1 MQRRSVGEL
10 LLITVLS
17 LTVFAKAQ
25 TRPEGARPA
34 LEQGSFTVHLLLH
47 PIGEEHFWL
56 ARGATEGTLT
66 MDASFVSSD
75 RGMKR
80 TITST
85 LQMNRDYA
93 PQRLE
98 QKSTGSTGATTSQI
112 AEISGRSATIQ
123 EGAKNRTVAL
133 PASAFVLFGTTP
145 ASEQMM
151 MMRYWK
157 AHHQPARLPILRAD
171 PLAPPIE
178 IKLAGQD
185 ALSLHGTTIK
195 LQRYTIANLMFGRE
209 ILWLDEHDQLAAIMT
224 FAGGLPME
232 VVNDKYE
239 PAFDQ
244 LVHSGVGQEMKD
256 LAELDNL
263 VAPEASGSFAIIGAT
278 LIDGTGHPA
287 VPNSAIVIRNGRIV
301 SVGAAGAAGKVAL
314 PPHIRLVHAEG
325 MYLLPGLWEM
335 HSHYSGVEFGPALL
349 AAGVTTT
356 RDCGGEFEFLTTV
369 RKTIDTQNGLGPRLL
384 LAGLIDGGG
393 PAAFGAV
400 NVERPDEAAA
410 VVARYHAAGFEQIKL
425 YTLLKPDVV
434 KAIGTE
440 AHRLGMTVTGHVPA
454 AMNAFEGV
462 NAGMDQINH
471 LQFVTRV
478 MHPAGTQTVDVES
491 PEAKK
496 AISFFKEHQTV
507 IDPTASWGEMAG
519 HPKDMEVAS
528 FEPGVTAAPYTL
540 SSKFLAMGSPAA
552 DSAQF
557 RSRMDTNKAVIG
569 ALYRAGVPIVAGSDT
584 GLIGYGLDRELE
596 LYVQAGMTPMEAIQ
610 TATIV
615 SARVMKQEK
624 DSGSIEPG
632 KRADLILVAANPLQD
647 IKNLRRVS
655 KVITN
660 GRMFDS
666 RKLGRSVGFDR

>member
-1 MQRRSVGEL
+1 MQRRHVGVL
-10 LLITVLS
+10 LVAVLSITVL
-17 LTVFAKAQ
+17 AKAQ
-25 TRPEGARPA
+25 TKPEGARPA

-56 ARGATEGTLT
+56 TRGATEGTLT

-80 TITST
+80 TVTST
-85 LQMNRDYA
+85 LQMSQDYA

-98 QKSTGSTGATTSQI
+98 QKSTGSTGAASSQLADI
-112 AEISGRSATIQ
+112 TGHSATIH
-123 EGAKNRTVAL
+123 EGDKNRTVAV

-178 IKLAGQD
+178 IKFAGQD
-185 ALSLHGTTIK
+185 ALSLHDSTVH

-244 LVHSGVGQEMKD
+244 LVHSGVGQEMED
-256 LAELDNL
+256 LAQLNKM
-263 VAPEASGSFAIIGAT
+263 VVPEASGSFAIIGAT
-278 LIDGTGHPA
+278 LIDGTGRPA
-287 VPNSAIVIRNGRIV
+287 VPNSTVVIRNGRIV
-301 SVGAAGAAGKVAL
+301 AAGAAGKVAL
-314 PPHIRLVHAEG
+314 RSHIRVVHAEG
-325 MYLLPGLWEM
+325 LFLLPGLWEM

-349 AAGVTTT
+349 AAGVTTA

-400 NVERPDEAAA
+400 NVERLEEAAA
-410 VVARYHAAGFEQIKL
+410 VVDRYHAAGFEQIKL

-434 KAIGTE
+434 KAISTE

-462 NAGMDQINH
+462 DAGMDQINH
-471 LQFVTRV
+471 LQFVTRA

-496 AISFFKEHQTV
+496 AIGFFKEHQTV

-519 HPKDMEVAS
+519 HSKDMEVAS

-540 SSKFLAMGSPAA
+540 SSKFLGMGSPAA

-557 RSRMDTNKAVIG
+557 HTRMDTNKAVIG
-569 ALYRAGVPIVAGSDT
+569 ALYRAGVPMIAGSDT
-584 GLIGYGLDRELE
+584 GLLGYGLDRELE

-610 TATIV
+610 TATII
-615 SARVMKQEK
+615 SARVMKLEK
-624 DSGSIEPG
+624 DTGSIEPG
-632 KRADLILVAANPLQD
+632 KRADLILLAGNPLQD

-666 RKLGRSVGFDR
+666 RRLGQTVGFTR

>member
-1 MQRRSVGEL
+1 MQSSVGKFL
-10 LLITVLS
+10 SIAVLS
-17 LTVFAKAQ
+17 ITAFAQ
-25 TRPEGARPA
+25 TPPSGATPA
-34 LEQGSFTVHLLLH
+34 IEQGSFTVNLLLH
-47 PIGEEHFWL
+47 AIGEEHFWVT
-56 ARGATEGTLT
+56 RGATPGTLT
-66 MDASFVSSD
+66 METSFVSSD

-85 LQMNRDYA
+85 LLMNQDYT

-98 QKSTGSTGATTSQI
+98 QKSTGSTGPATMQL
-112 AEISGRSATIQ
+112 AEISGNSATIR
-123 EGAKNRTVAL
+123 EGEKNRTVTL
-133 PASAFVLFGTTP
+133 PPSAFLLFGSTP
-145 ASEQMM
+145 ASQQMI

-157 AHHQPARLPILRAD
+157 AHHQPAKLPIMRAD
-171 PLAPPIE
+171 PLAPALE
-178 IKLAGQD
+178 IKLAGPD
-185 ALSLHGTTIK
+185 TLSLNGAIVH

-209 ILWLDEHDQLAAIMT
+209 ILWLDDHSQLAAIMT

-239 PAFDQ
+239 PAFAQ
-244 LVHSGVGQEMKD
+244 LVHSGVLQEMRD
-256 LAELDNL
+256 LAELDKMG
-263 VAPEASGSFAIIGAT
+263 APEASGTFAIVGAT
-278 LIDGTGHPA
+278 LIDGTGTPA
-287 VPNSAIVIRNGRIV
+287 VLNSTVVIRNGRIV
-301 SVGAAGAAGKVAL
+301 AAGATGKVVL
-314 PPHIRLVHAEG
+314 PPQIRIVHAEG
-325 MYLLPGLWEM
+325 KSLLPGLWEM

-369 RKTIDTQNGLGPRLL
+369 RKAIDTQNALGPRLL
-384 LAGLIDGGG
+384 FAGLIDGPG

-400 NVERPDEAAA
+400 SIDKPEEAAA
-410 VVARYHAAGFEQIKL
+410 VVDRYRAAGFEQIKL

-434 KAIGTE
+434 KAISAE

-462 NAGMDQINH
+462 DAGMDQINH

-478 MHPAGTQTVDVES
+478 MHPAGTQTIDIES
-491 PEAKK
+491 PDAKR
-496 AISFFKEHQTV
+496 AIAFFKEHQTV

-519 HPKDMEVAS
+519 HPKDMDVAS

-540 SSKFLAMGSPAA
+540 SSKFRAMGSPAA

-557 RSRMDTNKAVIG
+557 RTRMDTNIAVIG

-596 LYVQAGMTPMEAIQ
+596 LYVQAGMTPMQAIQ

-615 SARVMKQEK
+615 SARVMKLDK
-624 DSGSIEPG
+624 DTGSIEPG
-632 KRADLILVAANPLQD
+632 KRADLILTDGDPLED
-647 IKNLRRVS
+647 IKNLRKVS
-655 KVITN
+655 KVVTN
-660 GRMFDS
+660 GRMYDA
-666 RKLGRSVGFDR
+666 RKLGHAVGFNR

>member
-10 LLITVLS
+10 LLVAVLS
-17 LTVFAKAQ
+17 ITVFAKAQ
-25 TRPEGARPA
+25 TKPEGARPA

-56 ARGATEGTLT
+56 TRGATEGTLT

-85 LQMNRDYA
+85 LQMNQDYA
-93 PQRLE
+93 PQKLE
-98 QKSTGSTGATTSQI
+98 QKSTGSTGAATSEI
-112 AEISGRSATIQ
+112 AEISRHSATIH
-123 EGAKNRTVAL
+123 EGDKNRTIAL

-178 IKLAGQD
+178 IKLAGHD
-185 ALSLHGTTIK
+185 ALSLHGATVN
-195 LQRYTIANLMFGRE
+195 LQRYTIANLMFGSE
-209 ILWLDEHDQLAAIMT
+209 ILWLDGHDQLAALMT

-244 LVHSGVGQEMKD
+244 LVHSGVGQEMDD
-256 LAELDNL
+256 LAQLDKM
-263 VAPEASGSFAIIGAT
+263 VAPEASGSFAIVGAT

-287 VPNSAIVIRNGRIV
+287 VPNSAIVIRSGRIV
-301 SVGAAGAAGKVAL
+301 SAGPTGKVAL
-314 PPHIRLVHAEG
+314 PPRIHVVPAKG
-325 MYLLPGLWEM
+325 MFLLPGLWEM

-400 NVERPDEAAA
+400 NVERPEEAAA

-462 NAGMDQINH
+462 DAGMDQINH

-478 MHPAGTQTVDVES
+478 MHPAGTQAIDVES

-496 AISFFKEHQTV
+496 AISFFKQHQTV

-519 HPKDMEVAS
+519 HPKDMDVAS

-557 RSRMDTNKAVIG
+557 HKRMDTNEAVIG

-596 LYVQAGMTPMEAIQ
+596 LYVQAGMTSMQAIQ

-615 SARVMKQEK
+615 SARVMKLEK

-632 KRADLILVAANPLQD
+632 KRADLVLVEGNPLQD
-647 IKNLRRVS
+647 IRNLRRVS
-655 KVITN
+655 KVVAN

-666 RKLGRSVGFDR
+666 RKLGQSVGFNR

>member
-1 MQRRSVGEL
+1 
-10 LLITVLS
+10 
-17 LTVFAKAQ
+17 
-25 TRPEGARPA
+25 
-34 LEQGSFTVHLLLH
+34 
-47 PIGEEHFWL
+47 
-56 ARGATEGTLT
+56 
-66 MDASFVSSD
+66 
-75 RGMKR
+75 
-80 TITST
+80 
-85 LQMNRDYA
+85 
-93 PQRLE
+93 
-98 QKSTGSTGATTSQI
+98 
-112 AEISGRSATIQ
+112 
-123 EGAKNRTVAL
+123 
-133 PASAFVLFGTTP
+133 
-145 ASEQMM
+145 MM

-178 IKLAGQD
+178 IKLAGHD
-185 ALSLHGTTIK
+185 ALSLHGATVN
-195 LQRYTIANLMFGRE
+195 LQRYTIANLMFGSE
-209 ILWLDEHDQLAAIMT
+209 ILWLDGHDQLAALMT

-244 LVHSGVGQEMKD
+244 LVHSGVGQEMDD
-256 LAELDNL
+256 LAQLDKM
-263 VAPEASGSFAIIGAT
+263 VAPEASGSFAIVGAT

-287 VPNSAIVIRNGRIV
+287 VPNSAIVIRSGRIV
-301 SVGAAGAAGKVAL
+301 SAGPTGKVAL
-314 PPHIRLVHAEG
+314 PPRIHVVPAKG
-325 MYLLPGLWEM
+325 MFLLPGLWEM

-400 NVERPDEAAA
+400 NVERPEEAAA

-440 AHRLGMTVTGHVPA
+440 AHRQGMTVTGHVPA

-462 NAGMDQINH
+462 DAGMDQINH

-478 MHPAGTQTVDVES
+478 MHPAGTQAIDVES

-519 HPKDMEVAS
+519 HPKDMDVAS

-557 RSRMDTNKAVIG
+557 HKRMDTNEAVIG

-596 LYVQAGMTPMEAIQ
+596 LYVQAGMTSMQAIQ

-615 SARVMKQEK
+615 SARVMKLEK

-632 KRADLILVAANPLQD
+632 KRADLVLVEGNPLQD
-647 IKNLRRVS
+647 IRNLRRVS
-655 KVITN
+655 KVVAN

-666 RKLGRSVGFDR
+666 RKLGHSVGFNR

>member
-1 MQRRSVGEL
+1 MQRRHVGVL
-10 LLITVLS
+10 LVAVLSITVL
-17 LTVFAKAQ
+17 AKAQ
-25 TRPEGARPA
+25 TKPEGARPA

-47 PIGEEHFWL
+47 AIGEEHFWL
-56 ARGATEGTLT
+56 TRGATEGTLT

-80 TITST
+80 TVTST
-85 LQMNRDYA
+85 LQMSQDYA

-98 QKSTGSTGATTSQI
+98 QKSTGSTGAASSQLADI
-112 AEISGRSATIQ
+112 TGHSATIH
-123 EGAKNRTVAL
+123 EGDKNRTVAV

-178 IKLAGQD
+178 IKFAGQD
-185 ALSLHGTTIK
+185 ALSLHDNTVH

-244 LVHSGVGQEMKD
+244 LVHSGVGQEMED
-256 LAELDNL
+256 LAQLNKM
-263 VAPEASGSFAIIGAT
+263 VVPEASGSFAIIGAT
-278 LIDGTGHPA
+278 LIDGTGRPA
-287 VPNSAIVIRNGRIV
+287 VPNSTVVIRNGRIV
-301 SVGAAGAAGKVAL
+301 AAGAAGKVAL
-314 PPHIRLVHAEG
+314 RSHIRVVHAEG
-325 MYLLPGLWEM
+325 LFLLPGLWEM

-349 AAGVTTT
+349 AAGVTTA

-400 NVERPDEAAA
+400 NVERPEEAAA
-410 VVARYHAAGFEQIKL
+410 VVDRYHAAGFEQIKL

-434 KAIGTE
+434 KAISTE

-462 NAGMDQINH
+462 DAGMDQINH
-471 LQFVTRV
+471 LQFVTRA

-496 AISFFKEHQTV
+496 AIGFFKEHQTV

-519 HPKDMEVAS
+519 HSKDMEVAS

-540 SSKFLAMGSPAA
+540 SSKFLGMGSPAA

-557 RSRMDTNKAVIG
+557 HTRMDTNKAVIG
-569 ALYRAGVPIVAGSDT
+569 ALYRAGVPMIAGSDT
-584 GLIGYGLDRELE
+584 GLLGYGLDRELE

-610 TATIV
+610 TATII
-615 SARVMKQEK
+615 SARVMKLEK
-624 DSGSIEPG
+624 DTGSIEPG
-632 KRADLILVAANPLQD
+632 KRADLILLAGNPLQD

-666 RKLGRSVGFDR
+666 RRLGQTVGFTR